1 MIFLSSS
8 PAFEFLPC
16 LGNTG
21 IVSAGLRGKDL
32 AFEYQLG
39 SHLTGWRVLLDLAFH
54 SSSTH
59 VGTQV
64 LTVLQRKA
72 KVWYI
77 ALRKLA
83 TCWP

>member
-8 PAFEFLPC
+8 PAFEFLRA
-16 LGNTG
+16 LA
-21 IVSAGLRGKDL
+21 IQESFQRLRGKDL

-39 SHLTGWRVLLDLAFH
+39 SHLTDWRVLLDLAFH

-59 VGTQV
+59 VGTEV

-83 TCWP
+83 TSWP